1 MFSVR
6 LACVKRAASVRP
18 EPGSNSLFK
27 LYIQTLRV
35 FISILA
41 ITIRSQLPLW
51 FFCLFWLLKVP
62 ISWNLKG
69 FFACSALFNFQ
80 DTFEAAFVLQ
90 LLYYIT
96 FRSFCQVN
104 ILWTEVQMLSFLFA
118 SRRDQLFYF
127 ITFCRFCQVNI
138 LWTEVHSIFSFPF
151 PRQPVQNSYPIHS
164 TTLQTFCQVNFSWTT
179 STAPLSISRSV
190 SRFLLSTSF
199 LDSRSRATAL
209 LLYHAFL
216 HLSSK
221 IDVKYS
227 CWILSILPYSS

>member
-1 MFSVR
+1 MRYYHPFPEAIPLSEAGYSRVTHPSATDPRSKLLFTVR

-104 ILWTEVQMLSFLFA
+104 ILWTEVQPVF
-118 SRRDQLFYF
+118 
-127 ITFCRFCQVNI
+127 
-138 LWTEVHSIFSFPF
+138 FPF
-151 PRQPVQNSYPIHS
+151 
-164 TTLQTFCQVNFSWTT
+164 
-179 STAPLSISRSV
+179 
-190 SRFLLSTSF
+190 LLAVTSF
-199 LDSRSRATAL
+199 S
-209 LLYHAFL
+209 
-216 HLSSK
+216 
-221 IDVKYS
+221 
-227 CWILSILPYSS
+227 ILSHSVDFVK